1 MKITKFGHCCM
12 LVEENGLRVLTDPG
26 DYTTAQTEVK
36 NIDVILITHEHAD
49 HLHVESLKTALL
61 NNPQA
66 KVVTNGG
73 VGAILDKE
81 GIVWTLVDGGKET
94 TEKGV
99 CIEGMGKDH
108 AEIYKT
114 WKSVENT
121 SYFIGERFFYPGDVF
136 YRPNRPVKILALPVA
151 GPWLKISE
159 VIDYAI
165 ALKPEVVFPVHDGS
179 LTRPAFI
186 NRVAGTVIGGMG
198 INFKPLDLGKEYE
211 L

>member
-26 DYTTAQTEVK
+26 DYTTVQTEVR

-49 HLHVESLKTALL
+49 HLHVESLKTAFT

-66 KVVTNGG
+66 KIITNGG

-81 GIVWTLVDGGKET
+81 GIPYTLVDDGKET
-94 TEKGV
+94 TEKNIRIVGF
-99 CIEGMGKDH
+99 GKEH

-114 WKSVENT
+114 WKRVENT
-121 SYFIGERFFYPGDVF
+121 SYFIGERLFYPGDAF
-136 YRPNRPVKILALPVA
+136 YNPGRPVEILALPVA
-151 GPWLKISE
+151 GPWCKPSE
-159 VIDYAI
+159 VIDYALAI
-165 ALKPEVVFPVHDGS
+165 KPKLCFPVHDGV
-179 LTRPAFI
+179 LARPNTTHRI
-186 NRVAGTVIGGMG
+186 TGTIVGEAGIE
-198 INFKPLDLGKEYE
+198 FKALELGKEYE